1 VDVLASPLR
10 PPWQAAFFLVP
21 GAALWWRRRAPLVV
35 LAVVLAGLF
44 GFGRLHAADAELF
57 NVLAVMAAMF
67 TVGEQVDPPR
77 TWLAPAVCFTSCWS
91 AYLIVDGRLLFID
104 AAFIVVTYGGPWLA
118 GHLLRKRAQRV
129 AELSELTA
137 SLERARRAEAQQA
150 VVAERTR
157 IARELHD
164 IVAHSL
170 SVVTIQTQAVRRRL
184 GAGHTAEA
192 ADLAAVEST
201 ARQAMAE
208 MRRLFGVLRAA
219 GEPLALAPQP
229 GLDQLPALVD
239 EARRTGLD
247 VEVSTDGARCPL
259 PPGVDLAAYRVV
271 QEALTNAR
279 RHACG
284 ASRVSLR
291 LSYHPGELEL
301 LVRDNGYGPP
311 RPATET
317 GHGLVGMRERVT
329 LYGGSLTTGPSPGG
343 AGYTVHA
350 RIPYRTGG

>member
-1 VDVLASPLR
+1 MLASPLR
-10 PPWQAAFFLVP
+10 PPWLAAFYLIP
-21 GAALWWRRRAPLVV
+21 GAALWWRRRAPLVT

-44 GFGRLHAADAELF
+44 AFGRVNAADAEVF
-57 NVLAVMAAMF
+57 NVLAVMTAMF
-67 TVGEQVDPPR
+67 TVGEQVNPPR
-77 TWLAPAVCFTSCWS
+77 TWLAPAICFTSCWS
-91 AYLIVDGRLLFID
+91 AYLIVDGSLHFTD
-104 AAFIVVTYGGPWLA
+104 VAFIMITYGGPWLA
-118 GHLLRKRAQRV
+118 GHLLRMRGQRV
-129 AELSELTA
+129 AELSELA
-137 SLERARRAEAQQA
+137 SSLERARHAEAQQA
-150 VVAERTR
+150 VAAERTR

-184 GAGHTAEA
+184 GAGHSAEA
-192 ADLAAVEST
+192 GDLAAVETT

-208 MRRLFGVLRAA
+208 MRRLFGVLRAV

-229 GLDQLPALVD
+229 GLDQLPALLD
-239 EARRTGLD
+239 EVRRTGLD

-279 RHACG
+279 RHAPG

-291 LSYHPGELEL
+291 LSYHPHELEL
-301 LVRDNGYGPP
+301 LVRDDGHGPA
-311 RPATET
+311 RPAAEG
-317 GHGLVGMRERVT
+317 GHGLLGMRERVT
-329 LYGGSLTTGPSPGG
+329 LYGGSLTTGPTPGG